1 MYPIL
6 IDILGD
12 WFTYFFLDI
21 LQFQLFWNNDFI
33 IMISN
38 IIVYSEYRLQKWENQ
53 MVSVIFVKMK

>member
-38 IIVYSEYRLQKWENQ
+38 IQITIY
-53 MVSVIFVKMK
+53 F